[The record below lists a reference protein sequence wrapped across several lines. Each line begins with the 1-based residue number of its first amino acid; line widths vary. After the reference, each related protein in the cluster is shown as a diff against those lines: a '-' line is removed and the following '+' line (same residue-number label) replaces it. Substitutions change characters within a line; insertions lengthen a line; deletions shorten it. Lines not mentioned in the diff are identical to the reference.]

1 MALPKELKI
10 LLENGVH
17 FGHQAK
23 RWNPKMKKFIYAKRS
38 GIYIINLEKTLAKI
52 KEAKEFLAELLGKG
66 GVILFVG
73 TKKQARSVI
82 KDTAQALGAPY
93 VIERWVGGLL
103 TNFSV
108 VKRRIDKYKQ
118 LEEERKAGKFEMIL
132 KKELVRLNRIL
143 EKMERKFAG
152 VKKLERIPDALFVV
166 DPYRDFLAVKEAK
179 KLSLPVVALVD
190 TDTDP
195 EFIDYPIPAND
206 DTIRSIK
213 VVVSFVFDDLLRAK
227 AQAETDSGEDEVE
240 EGKDEV
246 LNKEESNA

>member
-82 KDTAQALGAPY
+82 KDTAQALSAPY

-227 AQAETDSGEDEVE
+227 AQAETDSVEGEVE

>member
-82 KDTAQALGAPY
+82 KDTAQALSAPY